1 MTVFIAYCIHPSPLG
16 DLLLV
21 SNGAALTDLHVM
33 RGKYVPTI
41 EAGWQCVPDDPVL
54 RLTAS
59 ELDAY
64 FSRRLTQFSVPLAPH
79 GTPFQQAAW
88 AALCAIPYGQT
99 RSYGAQA
106 LAMGKP
112 AAARAVGAANGR
124 NPLGIIIPCHRV
136 LGANGDLTGYAGGL
150 DAKQFLLRL
159 EGALPTQADPLSRQD
174 DWLNPLA

>member
-1 MTVFIAYCIHPSPLG
+1 MTLRFAYCIHPSPLG

-33 RGKYVPTI
+33 KGKYVPPI
-41 EAGWQCVPDDPVL
+41 DAAWQCAPDHPVL
-54 RLTAS
+54 RLTAI

-64 FSRRLTQFSVPLAPH
+64 FLRRLTKFSVPLAPH

-99 RSYGAQA
+99 CSYGTQA
-106 LAMGKP
+106 LAMKRP

-124 NPLGIIIPCHRV
+124 NPIGIIIPCHRV
-136 LGANGDLTGYAGGL
+136 LGAKGDLTGYAGGL
-150 DAKQFLLRL
+150 DAKRFLLHL
-159 EGALPTQADPLSRQD
+159 EGALPTHAFPPSRQC
-174 DWLNPLA
+174 DWLEQIA

>member
-1 MTVFIAYCIHPSPLG
+1 MTFRFAYCIHPSPLG

-21 SNGAALTDLHVM
+21 SHGTALTDLHVM
-33 RGKYVPTI
+33 MGKYVPPI
-41 EAGWQCVPDDPVL
+41 EAGWQCAPDDPVL

-64 FSRRLTQFSVPLAPH
+64 FLQRLTKFSVPLAPR

-88 AALCAIPYGQT
+88 AALRAIPYGQT
-99 RSYGAQA
+99 CSYGAQA

-124 NPLGIIIPCHRV
+124 NPIGIIIPCHRV

-150 DAKQFLLRL
+150 DAKRFLLRL
-159 EGALPTQADPLSRQD
+159 EDALPTHAVPQSQQGDCLEQIA
-174 DWLNPLA
+174 